1 MQQPKGKLDYQN
13 GKKKYTSTDP
23 DIVYYIFRYLG

>member
-13 GKKKYTSTDP
+13 GEKSILQLIRTLCIIFL
-23 DIVYYIFRYLG
+23 DI